1 MARDVDQPSRAT
13 QTHSVGPMVTT
24 CSPGLICTVSECP
37 WFQPAL
43 AGESRSG
50 PMARGVDQLTRATH
64 TRSDG
69 LQGGQA
75 VPGNTGPPPSAH
87 GVDQLFWA
95 TWARVRGH
103 AGSTSC
109 LRRLALGPDGPRG
122 LPAVPGDLGLG
133 PKARSRPAVPGDLG
147 PCPMSRWVV
156 PRHWGPGWTY
166 RCVDQASLATWA
178 RAQMTSGWTSCHGQ
192 FGTVPKASR
201 GKQVTPGHSGP
212 CPRAHGV
219 NQQYWETRTYV

>member
-1 MARDVDQPSRAT
+1 MPEGLQGRPTLLGNSGPGRAARDVDQPSRAT

-109 LRRLALGPDGPRG
+109 LMRLALGPDGPRG

-147 PCPMSRWVV
+147 PCPMSRWVDQQSHATGALV
-156 PRHWGPGWTY
+156 GRTAVSTRHPWQLG
-166 RCVDQASLATWA
+166 
-178 RAQMTSGWTSCHGQ
+178 H
-192 FGTVPKASR
+192 VPK
-201 GKQVTPGHSGP
+201 
-212 CPRAHGV
+212 
-219 NQQYWETRTYV
+219 